1 MQVPTMIRAK
11 LEALVAA
18 LTERAQK
25 AHRAQMLALQDL
37 MLQMMAVEKVPAKM
51 RRALVTGAIKMKALS
66 ILLRILRKLAKQ
78 KSLPL

>member
-1 MQVPTMIRAK
+1 MIRAR

-18 LTERAQK
+18 LTARAQK

-37 MLQMMAVEKVPAKM
+37 MLQMMALETVPAKM
-51 RRALVTGAIKMKALS
+51 KRALVRGAIKMKALS